1 MTGVE
6 STELWQQTAA
16 VLGERY
22 RLERLIAANVE
33 RVLFRGRDELL
44 NRPVSI
50 RVNFYTSDTVRAWFL
65 REAEALARLD
75 HAAIRHV
82 YDVGVSNNVAYR
94 IGNWIEG
101 EGLQEAVARGPRAI
115 PDVHNLARFL
125 LSGVEHAHAW
135 GVIIRR
141 MVPSGLLVSVGG
153 RGTLTDLRF
162 SSYTLPAIP
171 AGERPS
177 GLQFMAP
184 EVREGQPGDFT
195 ADIYAA
201 GAVLYYAI
209 TGVEPNP
216 NPAEIVPP
224 TNHRAAC
231 PQALERVLMRALREA
246 PGKRYLTAT
255 EMLEDF
261 ASEAGEFS
269 STLLLETAAP
279 VGTSGSAETARQW
292 EKRLRRSL
300 GDDYEL
306 LDELGSGG
314 FGRVYRVRDL
324 HLERLVALKVLHPA
338 LIQDPEV
345 LERFRREAQLAA
357 RLNHPNLVNIY
368 DIGGRGGLIWYTMEY
383 VPGPNL
389 AQLVER
395 DGTLSRDKVLKL
407 LREALSALAHAH
419 GSGLVHRDIKPENL
433 LFERDGSLRITDFGL
448 AIALKGAG
456 MFGGATSQS
465 GTPRFASP
473 EQLLGERVDGRSD
486 LYSIAAVAYFAL
498 LGVAPFEGSTPV
510 QVLAKQT
517 NNDIP
522 PLAEARP
529 DIGEEIEEV
538 LRRALRSDAK
548 ARFPTASEFLAALN
562 RAARRSAGTSSTG
575 IGQMLNRIFR
585 PGMVKSPKS

>member
-50 RVNFYTSDTVRAWFL
+50 RVNFYSSDAVRAWFI

-162 SSYTLPAIP
+162 SSYTLPVIP
-171 AGERPS
+171 ANERPS

-246 PGKRYLTAT
+246 PGKRFLTART
-255 EMLEDF
+255 SPPKRGSF
-261 ASEAGEFS
+261 PPRCCSKPPPRSG
-269 STLLLETAAP
+269 AP
-279 VGTSGSAETARQW
+279 GRT
-292 EKRLRRSL
+292 KRP
-300 GDDYEL
+300 
-306 LDELGSGG
+306 GSGKNG
-314 FGRVYRVRDL
+314 CAGPWETITRCSISWG
-324 HLERLVALKVLHPA
+324 PA
-338 LIQDPEV
+338 D
-345 LERFRREAQLAA
+345 
-357 RLNHPNLVNIY
+357 
-368 DIGGRGGLIWYTMEY
+368 
-383 VPGPNL
+383 
-389 AQLVER
+389 
-395 DGTLSRDKVLKL
+395 
-407 LREALSALAHAH
+407 SA
-419 GSGLVHRDIKPENL
+419 
-433 LFERDGSLRITDFGL
+433 
-448 AIALKGAG
+448 
-456 MFGGATSQS
+456 
-465 GTPRFASP
+465 
-473 EQLLGERVDGRSD
+473 
-486 LYSIAAVAYFAL
+486 
-498 LGVAPFEGSTPV
+498 GSTGCATCISNGWLPSRCCT
-510 QVLAKQT
+510 L
-517 NNDIP
+517 P
-522 PLAEARP
+522 
-529 DIGEEIEEV
+529 
-538 LRRALRSDAK
+538 
-548 ARFPTASEFLAALN
+548 
-562 RAARRSAGTSSTG
+562 
-575 IGQMLNRIFR
+575 
-585 PGMVKSPKS
+585 